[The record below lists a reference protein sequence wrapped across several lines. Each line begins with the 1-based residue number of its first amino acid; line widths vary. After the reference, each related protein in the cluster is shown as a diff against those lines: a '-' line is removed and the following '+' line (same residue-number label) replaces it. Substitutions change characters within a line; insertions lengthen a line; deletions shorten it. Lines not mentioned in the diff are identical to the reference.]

1 MLGGL
6 VLTKRNVLLALVILT
21 LMFIISEWIGFT
33 NIKEETIHH
42 STTTSGL
49 VINKEVDEKS
59 NYYIYL
65 NILDERNESMKEIK
79 IVVPSE
85 NLWNLIEL
93 DRTYFVVYQ
102 WSNNETP
109 RLEQIE
115 INDEFKEIYIK
126 DK

>member
-1 MLGGL
+1 M
-6 VLTKRNVLLALVILT
+6 TKRNVLLALVILT
-21 LMFIISEWIGFT
+21 LMFISFEWIGFT
-33 NIKEETIHH
+33 NFKEKTMHH

-49 VINKEVDEKS
+49 VINKEVDENF
-59 NYYIYL
+59 NYYVYL
-65 NILDERNESMKEIK
+65 NILDEKNGGTKEIK

-93 DRTYFVVYQ
+93 ERAYFVVYQ

-115 INDEFKEIYIK
+115 INDEFKETYMK